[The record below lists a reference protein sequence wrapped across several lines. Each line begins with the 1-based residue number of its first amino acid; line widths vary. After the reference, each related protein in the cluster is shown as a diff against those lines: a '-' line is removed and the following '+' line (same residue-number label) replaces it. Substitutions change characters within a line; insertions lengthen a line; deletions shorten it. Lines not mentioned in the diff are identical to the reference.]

1 MHLLIAPHR
10 GALILCAFLIAC
22 ASKSDGPK
30 PAISTVMPGA
40 ICDAQKPITLTLVG
54 TGFSPEVHDG
64 LTSNPTVVVPT
75 VTLLASSGQTFAI
88 PAEDV
93 SFPDSSGTMLTVV
106 VPQGLVDPG
115 TYSIEVTNP
124 NTNSSTLAGSL
135 TVDPPPTIT
144 AVSPTTGAPGTSV
157 TVTITGTGLQS
168 GMTVTLDSMPPVT
181 GTAVTVSADGT
192 NAMVTFDLTGVTGG
206 TYSITVD
213 NHDGCTA
220 TLANAFT
227 VGREFTLTGIDPP
240 FGCTCSDTS
249 VTISSNAGFASTPT
263 VQMVLHGTTTPVYN
277 LKRVAFVDASTI
289 TAVVPSG
296 LPLGTYDVTVT
307 NPASAGSFGTLPNA
321 FRVVSMPPPVVTDV
335 VPSRAPANTSVALD
349 IYGSNFRAPATVQ
362 FVDTTNTPVGTPVT
376 GTVVTSG
383 HITAT
388 ITTPG
393 TDGPYLVRVTD
404 TDEMTY
410 SSWSAFIVGAE
421 GASGKLNTFATEPAL
436 VTARRMLA
444 GVGAEDDLGNFF
456 LYAIGGDS
464 GGSTPTVLSSIE
476 VAQQGKFGGL
486 AAWREE
492 KPANDMTTTRDAA
505 AAVAV
510 AIPAQNDPC
519 APAILCFP
527 PQKTYIYVAGGRDQ
541 AGTVLGSI
549 ERAVVLRNADAPVV
563 TTAAASASTGTLAAG
578 TWYYKVSAVLA
589 ASDADNPSGETL
601 PSDEAIVTL
610 SSTQNAIDL
619 AWNPVTGAVGYKIYR
634 TAMVDGASQ
643 GELLIAAQTGT
654 TYTDTGAT
662 AGMEVPLPPGS
673 LGTWQVQAATVSP
686 RWGHQAAVV
695 VDNQTATGGRSLYV
709 LGGMSD
715 AATGLLASIERSP
728 IDASTGALGPF
739 TTTGDTA
746 LPAPI
751 AFFSLVVETA
761 ANVSGFATGSGGA
774 PARFITLGGVVAA
787 GASAEVTA
795 SPVTSGGGNGA
806 WAAYAGAGSGLAR
819 AGDMAVIA
827 SNKLFWV
834 GGAGGATLN
843 PPAFSNIR
851 QNGDNVAFATDGTF
865 ASPIQS
871 TANSFPAGHP
881 TALGVPVTVDNFIYF
896 VGGTSDGTN
905 AVGLAWQTF

>member
-1 MHLLIAPHR
+1 MRRLV
-10 GALILCAFLIAC
+10 LCAFLIGC

-40 ICDAQKPITLTLVG
+40 ICDAQKAITLTLVG
-54 TGFSPEVHDG
+54 TGFSPEVQNG
-64 LTSNPTVVVPT
+64 LTSSPTVVVPT
-75 VTLLASSGQTFAI
+75 VTLLGSSGATFAV
-88 PAEDV
+88 PADDV
-93 SFPDSSGTMLTVV
+93 SFPDSSGTMLTVT
-106 VPQGLVDPG
+106 VPQGLVAPG
-115 TYSIEVTNP
+115 TYSVEVTNP

-144 AVSPTTGAPGTSV
+144 SVAPTTGAPGTSV
-157 TVTITGTGLQS
+157 TVTITGTGFLP
-168 GMTVTLDSMPPVT
+168 GMTVTLDSMPAVT

-192 NAMVTFDLTGVTGG
+192 SAMVTFDLTGVAGG

-220 TLANAFT
+220 SLANAFT
-227 VGREFTLTGIDPP
+227 VGSEFTITGIDPP
-240 FGCTCSDTS
+240 FGCMCSDTN
-249 VTISSNAGFASTPT
+249 VTISSNAGFASTPS
-263 VQMVLHGTTTPVYN
+263 VQMVLHGTTTPVYS

-307 NPASAGSFGTLPNA
+307 NPASAGSFGTLANA
-321 FRVVSMPPPVVTDV
+321 FRVVQMPIPVITDV
-335 VPSRAPANTSVALD
+335 VPSRAAANTSVALD
-349 IYGSNFRAPATVQ
+349 IYGSNFRTPATVQ
-362 FVDTTNTPVGTPVT
+362 FVDTTNTVVGSPVT

-421 GASGKLNTFATEPAL
+421 GASGKLNAFAAEPSL
-436 VTARRMLA
+436 VTARKMLA

-456 LYAIGGDS
+456 LYAIGGDT
-464 GGSTPTVLSSIE
+464 GGATPTVLGSIE

-486 AAWREE
+486 AAWRQE
-492 KPANDMTTTRDAA
+492 KASNDMTTTRDAA

-527 PQKTYIYVAGGRDQ
+527 PAKTYIYVTGGRNQ

-563 TTAAASASTGTLAAG
+563 TTAAASATATGTLAAG

-589 ASDADNPSGETL
+589 ASDPDNPSGETL

-610 SSTQNAIDL
+610 SSTQSAIDL
-619 AWNPVTGAVGYKIYR
+619 AWNAVAGAASYKIYR
-634 TAMVDGASQ
+634 TAMVDGTSQ
-643 GELLIAAQTGT
+643 GEVLIATQTGT

-662 AGMEVPLPPGS
+662 AGTEVPLPPGS
-673 LGTWQVQAATVSP
+673 LGTWQVQTATIAA

-695 VDNQTATGGRSLYV
+695 VDNQGATGGRSLYV

-715 AATGLLASIERSP
+715 ATSTLLGTIERSP
-728 IDASTGALGPF
+728 IDA
-739 TTTGDTA
+739 TTGGLATFTAAGNTA
-746 LPAPI
+746 LTPN

-761 ANVSGFATGSGGA
+761 ANVSGFATGAGGA
-774 PARFITLGGVVAA
+774 PARFITLGGIV
-787 GASAEVTA
+787 GTTASTEVTA
-795 SPVTSGGGNGA
+795 APVTSGGGVGG
-806 WAAYAGAGSGLAR
+806 WSAYGGAGNGLAR

-827 SNKLFWV
+827 SNKLFWL
-834 GGAGGATLN
+834 GGAGGAALG
-843 PPAFSNIR
+843 PLAFSNIR
-851 QNGDNVAFATDGTF
+851 QNGDNVAFSTDGTF
-865 ASPIQS
+865 SSPIQS
-871 TANSFPAGHP
+871 TANAFPAGHP